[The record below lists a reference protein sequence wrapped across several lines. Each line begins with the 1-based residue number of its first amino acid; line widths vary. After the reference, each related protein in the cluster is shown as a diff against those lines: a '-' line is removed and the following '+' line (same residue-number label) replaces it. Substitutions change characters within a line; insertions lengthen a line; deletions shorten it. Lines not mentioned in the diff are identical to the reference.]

1 MSLVLPEHAVHGN
14 DARAEPAYS
23 LKFYQLCVK
32 VDRLYTHQ
40 LQVLIHD
47 RRPQLVR
54 RKFEAEEERR
64 ARFWRHAGETMLGRD
79 EEPKASEELREREE
93 RSSELS
99 LSSSMSKRNLSDSD
113 CQTPERPRTPAGRT
127 GPMRFTQFLKLSCS
141 ELVASYLLQTYSYA
155 IYPNPELMLK
165 AALMLRST

>member
-99 LSSSMSKRNLSDSD
+99 LSSSMFVVGIEGGILFAVFRSS
-113 CQTPERPRTPAGRT
+113 QGRPGHHHLTN
-127 GPMRFTQFLKLSCS
+127 Q
-141 ELVASYLLQTYSYA
+141 E
-155 IYPNPELMLK
+155 
-165 AALMLRST
+165 